1 MLLLAFDDNIVVV
14 LRLLLGE
21 IKALTIHF
29 EALRLFTVAPDLL
42 YFLYFV
48 QSLLFFPF
56 LINVQSSKRGK
67 TGSFLQWWYKCVISG
82 KLQST
87 VDLRRNINILVLIID
102 LVIQIKAVGTIP
114 FVRGVLNVH
123 LILTVRLIII
133 FIVTPISRQ

>member
-1 MLLLAFDDNIVVV
+1 MLAV
-14 LRLLLGE
+14 RLLVTAPDAIAILITKNLK

-87 VDLRRNINILVLIID
+87 VDLRRNVNILVLITD
-102 LVIQIKAVGTIP
+102 LVI
-114 FVRGVLNVH
+114 
-123 LILTVRLIII
+123 
-133 FIVTPISRQ
+133 